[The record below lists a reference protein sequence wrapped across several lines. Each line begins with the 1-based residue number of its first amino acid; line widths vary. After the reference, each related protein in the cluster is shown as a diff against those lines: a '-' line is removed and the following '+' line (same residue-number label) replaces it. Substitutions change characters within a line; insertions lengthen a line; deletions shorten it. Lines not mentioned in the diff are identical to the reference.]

1 MFRRCAAIAAHYH
14 LSDVF
19 DNLVISLCKLSSL
32 LSEEVHNLTF
42 ILFNAIY
49 FQGSV
54 SLAHT
59 ISNSNKLQQCAHT
72 LFSLCHDHGNV
83 LREGWNNI
91 LDCIINLFS
100 AHLLP
105 DSLAVVSLNSKILLY
120 IYIYISEFKN
130 TLFY

>member
-14 LSDVF
+14 LTDVF
-19 DNLVISLCKLSSL
+19 DNLIISLCKLSSL
-32 LSEEVHNLTF
+32 LTEEVTKL
-42 ILFNAIY
+42 ISVLFNAIH

-54 SLAHT
+54 SLAHM
-59 ISNSNKLQQCAHT
+59 ISGSIKLQQCAHM
-72 LFSLCHDHGNV
+72 LFLLCRDHGNV

-105 DSLAVVSLNSKILLY
+105 DTLVVVSCNFAILETLLY
-120 IYIYISEFKN
+120 I
-130 TLFY
+130 FY